1 MKKYL
6 IGSALALCCQV
17 NISQAAIIQYN
28 DLTSF
33 NAALTAGTTT
43 LETFDTALTG
53 LLTLG
58 DERLFDGFGFS
69 YTNSVGGNQRAG
81 IYSPFEIN
89 QNAGTAI
96 NNTNSVGWGE
106 YFNGAFM
113 NAGDGPNI
121 VFRFFAPITAFA
133 FDFSDSDSTDSYSVQ
148 FDTETPFALAVGSGA
163 LQFTSFFGFVS
174 TEPFS
179 TITFRQ
185 TATGGATETFS
196 IDNIR
201 TNGYRTPED
210 AAAAVSAPASVA
222 LFGLSLLGLMMR
234 RRASRNKA

>member
-6 IGSALALCCQV
+6 IGSALALFCQV

-43 LETFDTALTG
+43 LETFDDAMTG

-69 YTNSVGGNQRAG
+69 YTNAPNSNQRAG
-81 IYSPFEIN
+81 IYSPTQIN
-89 QNAGTAI
+89 LNAGTAI

-106 YFNGAFM
+106 YLNGGYIDG
-113 NAGDGPNI
+113 GDGPNI

-133 FDFSDSDSTDSYSVQ
+133 FDFSDSDWSDSYSVR
-148 FDTETPFALAVGSGA
+148 FDTEAPFALGVASRA
-163 LQFTSFFGFVS
+163 TEFISFFGFVS

-179 TITFRQ
+179 TITFSQ
-185 TATGGATETFS
+185 TATGGVTETFS

-201 TNGYRTPED
+201 TNGFRTPED
-210 AAAAVSAPASVA
+210 AAAVSAPASIG
-222 LFGLSLLGLMMR
+222 LFGLSLFALMMR
-234 RRASRNKA
+234 RRASRHNA